1 MEQTDGYIADMQR
14 CYQGNYYY
22 IFPEISASGD
32 MAEGLDTDMVLLSNA
47 HGMNLTTPARDTI
60 SVTPFMSTSA
70 NAYAVTQEEQKEGTY
85 TLGAVATESL
95 SSDEGSDTDKEE
107 SAEDKSASGS
117 GGEEKKARLTVI
129 SAESLIDA
137 QITDAFTTLEN
148 LNLFMNAVSANFD
161 DVQNVAIEP
170 KSLKVTYNTMQ
181 HAGLISL
188 LLIFGVPFIILVY
201 GLVKWWKRRKA

>member
-1 MEQTDGYIADMQR
+1 
-14 CYQGNYYY
+14 
-22 IFPEISASGD
+22 

-47 HGMNLTTPARDTI
+47 HGMNLTDPARDTI
-60 SVTPFMSTSA
+60 SVTPFMSTSS
-70 NAYAVTQEEQKEGTY
+70 NAYAVTQEAQKEGSY
-85 TLGAVATESL
+85 TLGAVATESI
-95 SSDEGSDTDKEE
+95 SSDEGSDADKDE
-107 SAEDKSASGS
+107 SASGS
-117 GGEEKKARLTVI
+117 GGEEKQARLTVI

-170 KSLKVTYNTMQ
+170 KSLEVTYNTMQ

-188 LLIFGVPFIILVY
+188 LLIFGIPFIILVY